1 MKRKITTRVLAL
13 ILVWVAVLGIFSGC
27 GTTEP
32 EITTE
37 QTTASL
43 TETATSKPETEPTE
57 TSASSAATEIEP
69 VVPDE
74 VNAAF
79 EFCSEF
85 LEKRARTELLNED
98 QGLQSYV
105 PDESDEAY
113 LPVYHFAMLAESL
126 GKCNEFEELLGE
138 EIETKYVLDGFTVN
152 GDTVTVTISEELKW
166 INTETKGDC
175 KETNIF
181 RIEVSTQADGFKI
194 NNIEVR
200 NDWEDY
206 NEIKNED
213 IDWEKK
219 LVHMLYSRGYVPDI
233 PDFERSVSE
242 TEIELLPED
251 IGNAYIFA
259 TEFIDKIEKT
269 KWLHSDEALYEYL
282 PDEDEWYYR
291 TVYDFIMYAE
301 LWKAIAQHREN
312 SPKFGLDITYN
323 LREYKTEYGRIVLRV
338 SHVSLFYSEIPMYYG
353 GKSHVNDEFVITL
366 LPTENSFQIMDVY
379 SPYWGIYDDDFQK
392 ITDWNAELKRHLN
405 WKEGDPFEPIEP
417 LVP

>member
-13 ILVWVAVLGIFSGC
+13 ALVLVTVLGVFSGC

-32 EITTE
+32 ENTTE
-37 QTTASL
+37 TTTAKTDATDTTTSAGSE
-43 TETATSKPETEPTE
+43 TTVVTTTATPTEP
-57 TSASSAATEIEP
+57 EIPE
-69 VVPDE
+69 VVKS
-74 VNAAF
+74 AF

-138 EIETKYVLDGFTVN
+138 EIETKYVLDGFTIN

-175 KETNIF
+175 KETNFF

-206 NEIKNED
+206 NEIKNEN

-233 PDFERSVSE
+233 PDFEGSVSE

-259 TEFIDKIEKT
+259 MEFIDKIEKT

-301 LWKAIAQHREN
+301 LRKAIAQHREN

-353 GKSHVNDEFVITL
+353 EGKSNVNDELVITL